1 LADYDGIAGYFSLWG
16 PRPVFGDKGTEN
28 QRQIYLFAGV
38 ALGAVC
44 KVIYD
49 GLTSAGALEW
59 KSFIVALIASLVVFP
74 QLYYSG
80 GLNRRKLSFA
90 HWAMAFQNGF
100 FWSVALSAISS
111 KLGAT

>member
-1 LADYDGIAGYFSLWG
+1 LADYVGIAGYFSLWD
-16 PRPVFGDKGTEN
+16 PRPVLGGTGTQN
-28 QRQIYLFAGV
+28 QRQVYLFAGV

-49 GLTSAGALEW
+49 ALTSTGLLEW

-100 FWSVALSAISS
+100 FWSIALSTLSS
-111 KLGAT
+111 KLGGT